1 MVYLITYDLCK
12 EGQDYEALYKAI
24 KEITP
29 AWCRFMKSAW
39 FVYTSKSDEQIR
51 DCLLPVMDN
60 NDLLFITKVSKQ
72 YKGWLTDDVWNW
84 LKDRI

>member
-1 MVYLITYDLCK
+1 MVYLITYDLNE

-24 KEITP
+24 KSCCSS
-29 AWCRFMKSAW
+29 WCRFMKSAW
-39 FVYTSKSDEQIR
+39 FIETTSSEDEIR
-51 DCLLPVMDN
+51 DCLLPVMDK

-84 LKDRI
+84 LKDRV

>member
-1 MVYLITYDLCK
+1 MVYLITYDLNK

-24 KEITP
+24 KGCCYS
-29 AWCRFMKSAW
+29 WYRFMKSAW
-39 FVYTSKSDEQIR
+39 FVDTSKSEEQIR
-51 DCLLPVMDN
+51 DCLLPVMDQ

-84 LKDRI
+84 LKARV

>member
-1 MVYLITYDLCK
+1 MVYLITYNLNK

-24 KEITP
+24 RDISP

-39 FVYTSKSDEQIR
+39 FVDTPKSEEQIR
-51 DCLLPVMDN
+51 DYLLTVMDK

-72 YKGWLTDDVWNW
+72 YKGWLTDDVWDW